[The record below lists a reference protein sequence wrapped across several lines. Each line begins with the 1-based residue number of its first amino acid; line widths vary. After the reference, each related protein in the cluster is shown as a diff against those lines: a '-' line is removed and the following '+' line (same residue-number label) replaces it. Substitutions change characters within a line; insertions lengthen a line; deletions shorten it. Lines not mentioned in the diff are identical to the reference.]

1 MMKRYTSI
9 NDFILKEEN
18 IGLKVTCRRLYIL
31 K

>member
-1 MMKRYTSI
+1 MMKRCTSI

-18 IGLKVTCRRLYIL
+18 IGLKVTRRRLYIL